1 MRSLLLVAT
10 FILPALMSAQD
21 VRPTPSRPWPC
32 PVPPCRMGI
41 PCPMVR
47 CGVPSSDVVRQSSDV
62 RIELV
67 DRVLHY
73 EITETFV
80 NRGNRVGEADYMFP
94 LPKGAAFQDLK
105 LSINGELVAGETM
118 SSDRARQ
125 IYEQIVRQQRDPAL
139 LEWMGYGLLR
149 ARIFPIAPGEEK
161 KVVVRFQTV
170 AEREGDALRVD
181 YFRGLRNSQRESNGQ
196 PEGKTS
202 FFLTYPDEEMFGTA
216 YSPTH
221 SISSSDRGSKR
232 RVEVRDARGEITLLI
247 PVRRSTRAAISLL
260 TNAPGNGDG
269 FALIT
274 LSPPAF
280 VPRAVP
286 RDLTFVIDVSGSM
299 SGEKIEQARAAGK
312 QFLRSLSPIDRF
324 RLIDFSSDVRSFR
337 DDYSAAT
344 RENIRAAER
353 YLDQLEA
360 QGSTN
365 ISGALDEALST
376 SVQQGRLPIILFLT
390 DGQPTVGER
399 DAGVIAFA
407 VEKRRGSRRVFTFGV
422 GADLNVALIE
432 QLAIEGRGTA
442 SFVRPDE
449 SVERAVGIVASRL
462 TNPLVTDVRLRA
474 DGVRLLNMHPS
485 GPVDIFAGEDLVIL
499 SRYDGSGDAVLRF
512 DGQTSNGPV
521 SWSIRVNF
529 PSRSRENPF
538 VARLWATQRVGYLS
552 AEKRKHGG
560 SKEIDDEIRQL
571 GERYGIPTEFS
582 SYLVV
587 EPGMSRRMNV
597 AGSAGGQLLQV
608 VTTGVAAAAA
618 PSSVQRFEAAK
629 TAAAQRSATSLA
641 AVDAAS
647 GLNDEATIRR
657 VGNFAFVLRDSVWTD
672 IRFKQSASVLRVKA
686 FSDAYFRLLELTP
699 DLREPFSIGER
710 VIVSGKRMAIELTP
724 SGTERLTESDLTM
737 IRERW

>member
-1 MRSLLLVAT
+1 
-10 FILPALMSAQD
+10 
-21 VRPTPSRPWPC
+21 
-32 PVPPCRMGI
+32 MGI

-390 DGQPTVGER
+390 DGQPTSVSGMR
-399 DAGVIAFA
+399 VS
-407 VEKRRGSRRVFTFGV
+407 SRPRWRS
-422 GADLNVALIE
+422 GAD
-432 QLAIEGRGTA
+432 
-442 SFVRPDE
+442 
-449 SVERAVGIVASRL
+449 RAGCS
-462 TNPLVTDVRLRA
+462 
-474 DGVRLLNMHPS
+474 HSES
-485 GPVDIFAGEDLVIL
+485 GPI
-499 SRYDGSGDAVLRF
+499 S
-512 DGQTSNGPV
+512 
-521 SWSIRVNF
+521 
-529 PSRSRENPF
+529 
-538 VARLWATQRVGYLS
+538 
-552 AEKRKHGG
+552 
-560 SKEIDDEIRQL
+560 
-571 GERYGIPTEFS
+571 
-582 SYLVV
+582 
-587 EPGMSRRMNV
+587 M
-597 AGSAGGQLLQV
+597 LL
-608 VTTGVAAAAA
+608 
-618 PSSVQRFEAAK
+618 
-629 TAAAQRSATSLA
+629 
-641 AVDAAS
+641 
-647 GLNDEATIRR
+647 
-657 VGNFAFVLRDSVWTD
+657 
-672 IRFKQSASVLRVKA
+672 
-686 FSDAYFRLLELTP
+686 
-699 DLREPFSIGER
+699 
-710 VIVSGKRMAIELTP
+710 
-724 SGTERLTESDLTM
+724 
-737 IRERW
+737 